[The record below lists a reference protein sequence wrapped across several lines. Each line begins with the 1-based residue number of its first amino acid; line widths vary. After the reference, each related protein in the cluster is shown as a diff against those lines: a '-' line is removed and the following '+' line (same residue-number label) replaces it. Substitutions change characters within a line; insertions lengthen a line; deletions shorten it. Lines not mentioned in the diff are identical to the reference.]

1 MTNPYAPPTAPV
13 ADIREPSR
21 GLKRRSVIVAI
32 LFTFLSFGLY
42 YPIWFIRRRTAL
54 NSLDSPR
61 TLPLWPVA
69 LSLVVFVAD
78 TAIGFVA
85 GLTQDPTVLD
95 PQTDLVLTVVRLV
108 SGILM
113 IWLCFVTKDILEDH
127 ITDDGSGM
135 FVSRQSL
142 SGLKTFFFGIFYL
155 QHVINRDIVATSGAA
170 AGGSSQA

>member
-42 YPIWFIRRRTAL
+42 YPIWFIRRRTA
-54 NSLDSPR
+54 
-61 TLPLWPVA
+61 LPLWPVA